1 MADEHS
7 RMEASQ
13 ALADQ
18 LGPAAAAA
26 LMECI
31 PPFGWHEIATKS
43 DIARLERRSATASR
57 LRTRCVEHRRFD
69 VVFEGRFDS
78 LDGRFDAFDGGST
91 RGSNRSIP
99 DVITLHLDARLSQAE
114 SRILRWTVGSI
125 FAGITAVGAAAAAI
139 VTLVR

>member
-43 DIARLERRSATASR
+43 DLARLEDAMN
-57 LRTRCVEHRRFD
+57 RRFGSID
-69 VVFEGRFDS
+69 DRFASINNRFDS
-78 LDGRFDAFDGGST
+78 FEERL
-91 RGSNRSIP
+91 
-99 DVITLHLDARLSQAE
+99 TLRLDAQLSRSE
-114 SRILRWTVGSI
+114 SRLLRWTVGAI
-125 FAGITAVGAAAAAI
+125 FAGFAALGTGIAVVAA
-139 VTLVR
+139 LVG